1 MSTENKKSR
10 WNRFEIAFNER
21 NWPEK
26 AALRNAWREK
36 SDKTGGLVEMDKA
49 AGSTQERGQDV
60 DAKTFAEEAASKKRS
75 FDVAPSFG
83 ERARRAEADAEA
95 KNRADP
101 ARKSSLK
108 SPLKSPLKPTQKPT
122 QKLVKSAKSGKSVK
136 LIKLIKLTKAA
147 SFNKSTLATKEFPF
161 PRRPRT
167 FRSSEPPRRFDDPRK
182 D

>member
-21 NWPEK
+21 NWLEK

-36 SDKTGGLVEMDKA
+36 SNKTGGLGKMGKA
-49 AGSTQERGQDV
+49 AESTQERGQDV

-75 FDVAPSFG
+75 LGVVPSFG
-83 ERARRAEADAEA
+83 EQARRAETDAEA

-101 ARKSSLK
+101 ARKSSLR
-108 SPLKSPLKPTQKPT
+108 SPLKPTQKF
-122 QKLVKSAKSGKSVK
+122 LKSAKLV
-136 LIKLIKLTKAA
+136 KLTKAA
-147 SFNKSTLATKEFPF
+147 SFSKSTLATKEFPF